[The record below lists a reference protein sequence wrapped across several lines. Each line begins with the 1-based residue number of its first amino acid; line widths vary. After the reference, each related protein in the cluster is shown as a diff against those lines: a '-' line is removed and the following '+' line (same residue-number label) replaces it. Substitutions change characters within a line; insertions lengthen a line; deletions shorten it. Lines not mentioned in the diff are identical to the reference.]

1 MLVQLL
7 GTAKVT
13 DLQSWLLLR
22 VQRSFSI
29 DQNIVRLDVTMGD
42 TFCVNVL
49 ETLEKLIAELPDD
62 C

>member
-7 GTAKVT
+7 CAAKVT

-22 VQRSFSI
+22 MQRSFSI
-29 DQNIVRLDVTMGD
+29 DQNIIRLDVTMSD

-49 ETLEKLIAELPDD
+49 ETLEKLVAKLPDD